1 MTNQSGRKPVKNSQ
15 SWLSSLA
22 IIRCYLAGTDANI
35 EDFRSGLRLNCTP
48 SVRQK
53 KRGQVDR
60 HRLCQDGRR
69 LYTGGA
75 GEAEAG
81 AAGEQPAEE

>member
-1 MTNQSGRKPVKNSQ
+1 MRNAAEDEISIADK
-15 SWLSSLA
+15 SLQKTA
-22 IIRCYLAGTDANI
+22 KQPDP
-35 EDFRSGLRLNCTP
+35 LNCTP

-75 GEAEAG
+75 GEAEVG
-81 AAGEQPAEE
+81 SAGEQPAEE